1 MYCLAIDLPALPS
14 CASAT
19 VSPSVNSS
27 STSACSFSNPT
38 DKRRH
43 AWCEAALKLDD
54 IFLPV
59 NSQGLLSTLTD
70 PDPKVNIVES
80 EIESD
85 YYRIHTGPDWRSSD
99 LSVITVDMDSTGAV
113 SSAILKSKYLGHGVV
128 RLYRGSDPDSDAAV
142 LDKLD
147 KTGQNSQTS
156 SLPSIADHVAAEGE
170 SNVGSRSREL
180 GLTAASRTVP
190 LGDDDDTSAHNSA
203 SKPPNKASTMPS
215 LAKKYSNSDA
225 DGTVMAILAVPGYLT
240 PSDLLGF
247 VGPTHCGHISHFRM
261 IVTDKS
267 NRYMVLLKFR
277 DGDSAKLFQNE
288 YNGKLFN
295 SMEPESC
302 HVISI
307 SKILFGSEVTHSDDF
322 PYLIEDD
329 FTRKKRTQSISS
341 STRPPPPPPQS
352 LKELPTCPV
361 CLERMD
367 SNITGLLTILC
378 QHTFHCECLSKWADG
393 SCPVCRYS
401 QLPKVSN
408 EHNRCRVCDSQSSLW
423 ICLICG
429 HIGCGRYDRAHS
441 LDHYVATGH
450 CYAMDT
456 QTQRVWDYAGDN
468 YVHRLLQNED
478 DGKLV
483 NTTSAGGSGAGS
495 SGIGDAPSWASVA
508 QGSAQGGKEKGKSL
522 AEDEEDLAMQYTRLL
537 SSQLDSQRVY
547 YEQML
552 TSAVDNAASAN
563 ERAAQVE
570 TKLAELEEQLNVA
583 QEQASRTLKLSQ
595 ELESQK
601 VKKEKLSDLCHA
613 LQINL
618 RDEQTMSSNIMKKV
632 EKFEADA
639 QAKEQKITELEEQV
653 RDLMFYLEAQ
663 EKLKDAGED
672 IKEGS
677 LSVGS
682 KKKGKKARK

>member
-1 MYCLAIDLPALPS
+1 MYCLAIDLPRLPS
-14 CASAT
+14 CASVTA
-19 VSPSVNSS
+19 SPSVNSS
-27 STSACSFSNPT
+27 STPASSTNNLT

-43 AWCEAALKLDD
+43 AWCEAALKLGD
-54 IFLPV
+54 IFSPV
-59 NSQGLLSTLTD
+59 NFQEPLPSSID
-70 PDPKVNIVES
+70 SDPKVNSTEPV
-80 EIESD
+80 IESD
-85 YYRIHTGPDWRSSD
+85 YYRLHTGPDWRSSD
-99 LSVITVDMDSTGAV
+99 LSIITVDMDPTGSVSTAV
-113 SSAILKSKYLGHGVV
+113 LKSKFLGHGIV
-128 RLYRGSDPDSDAAV
+128 RLYRGSDPDSDTTF
-142 LDKLD
+142 LDK
-147 KTGQNSQTS
+147 NSQTTH
-156 SLPSIADHVAAEGE
+156 LPLVTDHAVDEDESDDVSRTRE
-170 SNVGSRSREL
+170 SNLV
-180 GLTAASRTVP
+180 AASRNVATHV
-190 LGDDDDTSAHNSA
+190 DDDTLAHNIT
-203 SKPPNKASTMPS
+203 SKSPNVASTRPS
-215 LAKKYSNSDA
+215 LAKKNSDPDA

-247 VGPTHCGHISHFRM
+247 VGPNHCSHISHFRM

-277 DGDSAKLFQNE
+277 DNESAKLFQND

-307 SKILFGSEVTHSDDF
+307 SRILFGSEVTHSDDF

-401 QLPKVSN
+401 QLPKVSH

-483 NTTSAGGSGAGS
+483 NTTTASSSGAGRS
-495 SGIGDAPSWASVA
+495 DIGEVQAWATVA
-508 QGSAQGGKEKGKSL
+508 QGSAQGGKEKGKSSL
-522 AEDEEDLAMQYTRLL
+522 EDEEDLAMQYTRLL

-563 ERAAQVE
+563 ERVGQIE
-570 TKLAELEEQLNVA
+570 TKLVELEKKLDVA
-583 QEQASRTLKLSQ
+583 QKQASQTLKLSQ

-601 VKKEKLSDLCHA
+601 LKKEKLSELCHA

-632 EKFEADA
+632 EKFEIES
-639 QAKEQKITELEEQV
+639 QAKDQKITELEEQV
-653 RDLMFYLEAQ
+653 RDLMFFLEAQ

-672 IKEGS
+672 VKEGS

-682 KKKGKKARK
+682 KKKGKKAKK